1 MLKKLMRRRLKKL
14 KKLKRLKRLKT
25 HLLFPRLMS
34 FLKDFFYF
42 FKSES
47 LDFQKD

>member
-34 FLKDFFYF
+34 FLKHLFYF